1 MAESGCAS
9 ATHEDF
15 HALDFDGHK
24 GSFASFRHAICRAQ
38 PLPYHRADRGTILP
52 QTDHCP
58 WTAAPACP
66 HAERV
71 DARPTYLQ
79 VHSVMFPNY
88 EALPEHENV
97 VDPAKEV
104 TLFKV
109 AVDHIDRTPMMQHYK
124 EISHGNPN
132 YFVAYSNGKS
142 LARVLPGLRSHGAH
156 RWQSYNGSHETYTHP
171 QAGVLHYTYNR
182 YGTSSE

>member
-1 MAESGCAS
+1 
-9 ATHEDF
+9 
-15 HALDFDGHK
+15 
-24 GSFASFRHAICRAQ
+24 
-38 PLPYHRADRGTILP
+38 
-52 QTDHCP
+52 
-58 WTAAPACP
+58 
-66 HAERV
+66 
-71 DARPTYLQ
+71 
-79 VHSVMFPNY
+79 MFPNY
-88 EALPEHENV
+88 EALPEHDHV

-182 YGTSSE
+182 CEQCIVAL